1 MRKSLNVI
9 VDLASGVA
17 IVSALALVIVGF
29 QTDLIPTE
37 PSQEVVSQDLP
48 AKGDTWLV
56 LNDGS

>member
-1 MRKSLNVI
+1 MHKLLNVI
-9 VDLASGVA
+9 VDFISGVA

-37 PSQEVVSQDLP
+37 PRLEVVSQDLP

>member
-56 LNDGS
+56 LNDGF

>member
-1 MRKSLNVI
+1 MHKLLNVI
-9 VDLASGVA
+9 VDFISGVA

-37 PSQEVVSQDLP
+37 PRHEVVSQDLP

>member
-1 MRKSLNVI
+1 MQKLLNVI

-29 QTDLIPTE
+29 QTDLIPME
-37 PSQEVVSQDLP
+37 PGQEVVTQTLP

-56 LNDGS
+56 LNDGH